1 MAGRRGSDGGFG
13 AQGPES
19 LVDRLRRMFLK
30 PAREPGPGA
39 TGSPVRPPTEDEL
52 EARVRSMD
60 DQERL
65 LGVVA
70 APLAALIG
78 VLIGG
83 DEISHAAHS
92 RISTYYSLLGVLVA
106 LSVVMLITALLRKR
120 LYLGISL
127 ALYGLAVFNLHYW
140 GFGIPFILGGAWLL
154 VRAYRVQ
161 REYREATEG
170 PYGSGRGGGG
180 SAPRPSK
187 RYTPPSTR
195 PHRPTGP
202 EE

>member
-1 MAGRRGSDGGFG
+1 MAGRRGSNGGLG
-13 AQGPES
+13 AEGPER
-19 LVDRLRRMFLK
+19 LGDRLRRMFLK
-30 PAREPGPGA
+30 PVAEPEPGA
-39 TGSPVRPPTEDEL
+39 TSAPIRPPTEDEL

-78 VLIGG
+78 ILIGG
-83 DEISHAAHS
+83 DEISRATHS
-92 RISTYYSLLGVLVA
+92 QVGTYYSLLGVLVA
-106 LSVVMLITALLRKR
+106 LSVVMLITAVMRKR
-120 LYLGISL
+120 MYLGISL

-161 REYREATEG
+161 REHRDATEG
-170 PYGSGRGGGG
+170 PGGSGRGGGG
-180 SAPRPSK
+180 AGPRPSK
-187 RYTPPSTR
+187 RYTPPTNR
-195 PHRPTGP
+195 PRQPPGP
-202 EE
+202 QE